1 MTGDGMPS
9 ERPNAFTIAGNAL
22 TLVGP
27 ELRPGDTAPDF
38 RLISPDFQPL
48 TLASSAGRTRVLLSV
63 PSIDTSVCDAEAREF
78 SRRAGEI
85 PGVEI
90 VVASVDLPFAQKRWC
105 LARGVDNVSLGSD
118 HRDVSFGTAY
128 GVLVK
133 EARQL
138 SRAAFVV
145 SPADRITYAEY
156 LSDIDDLPDYD
167 RVIRAARGAAAG
179 ED

>member
-1 MTGDGMPS
+1 MPT
-9 ERPNAFTIAGNAL
+9 ERPDAFVIAGTSR
-22 TLVGP
+22 TLVGD
-27 ELRPGDTAPDF
+27 ELRPGVPAPDF
-38 RLISPDFQPL
+38 EVLSGDFRPI

-63 PSIDTSVCDAEAREF
+63 PSIDTSVCDLEVKEF

-90 VVASVDLPFAQKRWC
+90 LVISVDLPGAQKRWC
-105 LARGVDNVSLGSD
+105 LSNGVDNVSFGSD
-118 HRDVSFGTAY
+118 HRRVSFGSAY

-133 EARQL
+133 DDRTL

-156 LSDIDDLPDYD
+156 VPDIAEHPDFD
-167 RVIRAARGAAAG
+167 AVIRAARDTAAG
-179 ED
+179 

>member
-90 VVASVDLPFAQKRWC
+90 VVASVDLPFAQ
-105 LARGVDNVSLGSD
+105 
-118 HRDVSFGTAY
+118 
-128 GVLVK
+128 
-133 EARQL
+133 
-138 SRAAFVV
+138 
-145 SPADRITYAEY
+145 
-156 LSDIDDLPDYD
+156 
-167 RVIRAARGAAAG
+167 
-179 ED
+179 